1 MAMIQRGRSFPLGAT
16 VYPGGVN
23 FCLFSKHAERV
34 ELLLFDQAD
43 DPHPAQVFSLT
54 APFHRTANYWH
65 IFVPGLGHGQVYAY
79 RVYGPFAPERGHRFD
94 GSKVL
99 LDPYARLVVGWERY
113 DREAARRPGDNC
125 AVALRGVVVDPE
137 RYDWEG
143 DVPLEIPYART
154 IIYEMHVKGFTAHA
168 NSGVSPAKRGTYAGV
183 IEKIPYLQSLGVTAV
198 ELMPIHEFDEQDAR
212 PGLANYWGYSTL
224 AFFAPHR
231 AYSADQSLFGPVN
244 EFRDMVKALHRAG
257 IEVILDVV
265 FNHTAEGNHEGPTL
279 SFRGIENQA
288 YYILETLNPAFYAN
302 YSGCGNTVKANHEIV
317 GRLILDSLRYWVDV
331 MHVDGFR
338 FDLASILSRSKTGS
352 PLADPPLPWLI
363 ESDPVLAGTK
373 IIAEAWDAAGLYQV
387 GSFIGERF
395 AEWNG
400 PFRDDVRRF
409 VKGDRGM
416 LGWLAARLLGSPDLY
431 RDPHRIP
438 NRTINF
444 VTCHDGFTLYDLVSY
459 NHKHNEANGEQN
471 RDGSNDNYSWNCGWE
486 GPTDDPE
493 ISALRVK
500 QMKNFLVILALA
512 QGTPMILMGD
522 EVCRTQRG
530 NNNAYCQDNEIS
542 WFDWDGVT
550 RHREMLTFW
559 QKLLHWMQSLRL
571 FEQETRFK
579 VESYPVHRHVQ
590 HPYVVWHGTEL
601 GKQGWHEDGHALA
614 LEMVYPSAGEHL
626 YIILNSYWE
635 SLPFTLPPYHW
646 QRLLDTHLPEPI
658 TPTGPQITTPQYQ
671 ANPRSSVILR
681 RFAPSDA
688 TAD

>member
-1 MAMIQRGRSFPLGAT
+1 
-16 VYPGGVN
+16 
-23 FCLFSKHAERV
+23 
-34 ELLLFDQAD
+34 
-43 DPHPAQVFSLT
+43 
-54 APFHRTANYWH
+54 
-65 IFVPGLGHGQVYAY
+65 
-79 RVYGPFAPERGHRFD
+79 
-94 GSKVL
+94 
-99 LDPYARLVVGWERY
+99 
-113 DREAARRPGDNC
+113 
-125 AVALRGVVVDPE
+125 
-137 RYDWEG
+137 
-143 DVPLEIPYART
+143 
-154 IIYEMHVKGFTAHA
+154 
-168 NSGVSPAKRGTYAGV
+168 
-183 IEKIPYLQSLGVTAV
+183 TAV

-431 RDPHRIP
+431 RDPHQIP

-614 LEMVYPSAGEHL
+614 LEMVYPSAAEHL

-635 SLPFTLPPYHW
+635 SLPFTLPPYDW